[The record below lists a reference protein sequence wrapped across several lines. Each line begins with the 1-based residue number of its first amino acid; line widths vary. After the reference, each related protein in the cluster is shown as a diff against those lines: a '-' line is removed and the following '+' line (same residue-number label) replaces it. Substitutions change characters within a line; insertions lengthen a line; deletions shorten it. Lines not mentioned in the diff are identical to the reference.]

1 MYWPNQ
7 SVRSLIGTRGVSRIM
22 EQKLG
27 VLASG
32 SGTNFQAIIDAC
44 ANGEIPAKVAILVSD
59 QADAYALERAKAA
72 GIPTKII
79 DRRDFGSRKEFNLAL
94 ADTLDKADVDLV
106 CLAGFMRL
114 MSKSFVRRFKNR
126 CLNIHPAL
134 LPSFPGLEGQKQTW
148 DYGVKIAGCT
158 VHYVDEGCDTGPIII
173 QRAVNVDEG
182 CTIEELAA
190 KILVEEHLA
199 YIEAIRLHLEG
210 RLKVEGR
217 RVKILPE

>member
-1 MYWPNQ
+1 
-7 SVRSLIGTRGVSRIM
+7 M

-44 ANGEIPAKVAILVSD
+44 ADGEIPAKVAILVSD
-59 QADAYALERAKAA
+59 QADAYALERAEAA

-79 DRRDFGSRKEFNLAL
+79 DRRDYGARKEFNLAI
-94 ADTLDKADVDLV
+94 ADTLDEADVDLV

-114 MSKSFVRRFKNR
+114 MSKSFVKRFKNR

-134 LPSFPGLEGQKQTW
+134 LPSFPGLEGQKQAW
-148 DYGVKIAGCT
+148 DYGVKITGCT

-173 QRAVNVDEG
+173 QTAVTVDEG

-199 YIEAIRLHLEG
+199 LYRLTN
-210 RLKVEGR
+210 VA
-217 RVKILPE
+217 